1 MRCGTA
7 PLTGNRDYDPLAKQ
21 RALRRSPVTVV
32 VVEFVLFFFDKKLSH
47 KNFISYYLIAS

>member
-32 VVEFVLFFFDKKLSH
+32 VVEFVLFFFDKKLGH